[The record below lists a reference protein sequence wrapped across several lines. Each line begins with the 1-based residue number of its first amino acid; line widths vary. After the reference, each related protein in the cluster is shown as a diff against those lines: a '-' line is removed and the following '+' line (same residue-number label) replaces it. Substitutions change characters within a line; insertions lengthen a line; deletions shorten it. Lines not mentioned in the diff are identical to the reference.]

1 MSKKLFI
8 SKPIHEVQELIE
20 FCKENDFELVAHSFL
35 SFKAIPFDFPVETD
49 VVFFGSKRGVEYFIV
64 QQSIPEN
71 IEIACVGNGT
81 ANYLKSNGYNPSF
94 IGEKSGKIDSVAEDF
109 KSWLGDRKVV
119 FAQAKDSNRSISSV
133 INSSN
138 STEISVYETIINSAK
153 IVESDIYVFTSPSN
167 VDGFLIE
174 NSISENSIIIAWGN
188 TTENHL
194 IKNNIMCKYTL
205 CSASLVE
212 LIEHL
217 RQLN

>member
-8 SKPIHEVQELIE
+8 SKPIIEVQELVE

-49 VVFFGSKRGVEYFIV
+49 VVFFGSKRGVEYFID

-71 IEIACVGNGT
+71 IEVACVGNGT
-81 ANYLKSNGYNPSF
+81 ANYIKSKGYNPSF

-109 KSWLGDRKVV
+109 KTWLGDRKVV

-167 VDGFLIE
+167 VDGFLLE
-174 NSISENSIIIAWGN
+174 NSISEYSIIIAWGD
-188 TTENHL
+188 TTEKHL
-194 IKNNIMCKYTL
+194 IKNGIHCYYTL
-205 CSASLVE
+205 DSSSVDE
-212 LIEHL
+212 LIL
-217 RQLN
+217 YLKN

>member
-1 MSKKLFI
+1 LSKKLFI
-8 SKPIHEVQELIE
+8 SKPIIEVQELVE

-49 VVFFGSKRGVEYFIV
+49 VVFFGSKRGVEYFID

-71 IEIACVGNGT
+71 IEVACVGNGT
-81 ANYLKSNGYNPSF
+81 ANYIKSKGYNPSF

-109 KSWLGDRKVV
+109 KTWLGDRKVV

-167 VDGFLIE
+167 VDGFLLE
-174 NSISENSIIIAWGN
+174 NSISEYSIIIAWGD
-188 TTENHL
+188 TTEKHL
-194 IKNNIMCKYTL
+194 IKNGIHCYYTL
-205 CSASLVE
+205 DSSSVDE
-212 LIEHL
+212 LIL
-217 RQLN
+217 YLKN

>member
-8 SKPIHEVQELIE
+8 SKPIIEVQELVE

-49 VVFFGSKRGVEYFIV
+49 VVFFGSKRGVEYFID
-64 QQSIPEN
+64 QQSIPKN

-81 ANYLKSNGYNPSF
+81 ANYLKSRGYNPSF
-94 IGEKSGKIDSVAEDF
+94 IGEKSGNIESVAENF
-109 KSWLGDRKVV
+109 KTWLGNRKVV

-153 IVESDIYVFTSPSN
+153 IVKSDIYVFTSPSN
-167 VDGFLIE
+167 VDGFLIK
-174 NSISENSIIIAWGN
+174 NTISENSIIIAWGD
-188 TTENHL
+188 TTEKHL
-194 IKNNIMCKYTL
+194 IKNGFHVHQKLKSSSI
-205 CSASLVE
+205 SE
-212 LIEHL
+212 LLEILHCL
-217 RQLN
+217 R

>member
-8 SKPIHEVQELIE
+8 SKPIIEVQELVE

-35 SFKAIPFDFPVETD
+35 SFKAMPFKFPENTEVI
-49 VVFFGSKRGVEYFIV
+49 FFGSKRGVEYFID

-81 ANYLKSNGYNPSF
+81 ANYLKSKGYNPSF

-109 KSWLGDRKVV
+109 KTWLGDRKVV

-133 INSSN
+133 INSLN
-138 STEISVYETIINSAK
+138 STEISVYETIINSAT
-153 IVESDIYVFTSPSN
+153 IEESDIYVFTSPSN

-174 NSISENSIIIAWGN
+174 NSISENSIIIAWGD
-188 TTENHL
+188 TTEKHL
-194 IKNNIMCKYTL
+194 IKNGIHCNYIL
-205 CSASLVE
+205 DSSSVDE
-212 LIEHL
+212 LIL
-217 RQLN
+217 YLKN